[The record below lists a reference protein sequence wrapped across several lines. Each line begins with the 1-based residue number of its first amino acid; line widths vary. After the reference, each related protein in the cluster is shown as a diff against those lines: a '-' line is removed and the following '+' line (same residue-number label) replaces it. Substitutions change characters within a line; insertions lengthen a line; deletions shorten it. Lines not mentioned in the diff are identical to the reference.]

1 MSDKHLKNNLQ
12 SYTFAIF
19 WDSNKIKYVLKNYRI
34 LKAQLFLQ

>member
-19 WDSNKIKYVLKNYRI
+19 QDTNKIKYVLKYYSI
-34 LKAQLFLQ
+34 